1 MHAKTVFYQFYHKV
15 LDPESKEL
23 KEVVK
28 LVLMLSNGNATVESG
43 FSVNGDLL
51 VENMNEDSIVAQR
64 VVYDELRAKGFDIS
78 SVEINQTMMRK
89 VRSTHTSYSQ
99 YLDMKKQT
107 ASEEQKRKAEK
118 CKTEA
123 QIKSLETQK

>member
-1 MHAKTVFYQFYHKV
+1 MSH
-15 LDPESKEL
+15 
-23 KEVVK
+23 
-28 LVLMLSNGNATVESG
+28 GNATVESG

-64 VVYDELRAKGFDIS
+64 VVYDELRAKRFDIS

-89 VRSTHTSYSQ
+89 VRSARTSYSQ
-99 YLDMKKQT
+99 YLDMEKQT

-118 CKTEA
+118 RKTEVH
-123 QIKSLETQK
+123 IKSLGAQKKQKMQELCSQTQQLNDQIRELKRKL

>member
-28 LVLMLSNGNATVESG
+28 LVLMLSHGNATVESG
-43 FSVNGDLL
+43 FCVNGDLL

-64 VVYDELRAKGFDIS
+64 VVYDEL
-78 SVEINQTMMRK
+78 
-89 VRSTHTSYSQ
+89 
-99 YLDMKKQT
+99 
-107 ASEEQKRKAEK
+107 
-118 CKTEA
+118 
-123 QIKSLETQK
+123 